1 MNNPIYIFFL
11 TIFLTSCGIK
21 KIATTDFSI
30 PPKNST
36 ELIKR
41 VEANNTLSDWT
52 ILKGKANVSQKDR
65 QIKLSVNIKNKKDSI
80 IWISARGPFGVEIIR
95 GQIIL

>member
-1 MNNPIYIFFL
+1 MRRQLINYINLVLKGLKFL
-11 TIFLTSCGIK
+11 IEVTSKTLDTDIKSIK
-21 KIATTDFSI
+21 KAAR
-30 PPKNST
+30 KGVEE

-65 QIKLSVNIKNKKDSI
+65 QIKLSINIKNKKDSI
-80 IWISARGPFGVEIIR
+80 IWR
-95 GQIIL
+95 